1 MCYPCRLATYTQLGT
16 RSELLRSISLSNSDS
31 RVRFALRLRTGK
43 VGRDGNRRYAVTI
56 MSERDGNRRQSGPRS
71 SEAALRCDG
80 SGRPRCSEIEEA
92 RKALPEFSLTSS
104 LRSLLSLVLSISSS
118 SACRIFT
125 P

>member
-1 MCYPCRLATYTQLGT
+1 M
-16 RSELLRSISLSNSDS
+16 
-31 RVRFALRLRTGK
+31 
-43 VGRDGNRRYAVTI
+43 GRDGNRRHAVTI

-80 SGRPRCSEIEEA
+80 SGRPRCSEIEET